1 MARDVLWDSG
11 MPNQRACTNRTAFAL
26 AAVLVALVARSG
38 AARADD
44 ADATEPPQATE
55 APQATQTSAQTDEAD
70 ATEAPQATQTFARA
84 GEADA
89 PEPPQT
95 PKTSWYGWQTL
106 MADAGV
112 IALWSAAYAVDEAK
126 YGSSSKQGY
135 ELGTNLLV
143 ASGVAV
149 YFLGGPAIHWAHG
162 HGRKGLGSLG
172 LRVGLP
178 LGGLIAGALLGSVAC
193 GSSDSEFIPC
203 PAVVG
208 VLGFLGGAVAAP
220 VVDAAVVARE
230 PVTPPTGSQL
240 QAAFV
245 PSGGGGTFVLAG
257 RF

>member
-1 MARDVLWDSG
+1 M
-11 MPNQRACTNRTAFAL
+11 
-26 AAVLVALVARSG
+26 
-38 AARADD
+38 
-44 ADATEPPQATE
+44 
-55 APQATQTSAQTDEAD
+55 
-70 ATEAPQATQTFARA
+70 
-84 GEADA
+84 
-89 PEPPQT
+89 
-95 PKTSWYGWQTL
+95 
-106 MADAGV
+106 
-112 IALWSAAYAVDEAK
+112 WSAAYAVDDAK
-126 YGSSSKQGY
+126 YGSSSKQSY

-193 GSSDSEFIPC
+193 GSSDSEFVPC
-203 PAVVG
+203 PVAIG
-208 VLGFLGGAVAAP
+208 ALGFLGGAVAAP

-230 PVTPPTGSQL
+230 PVTQPKGPQL

>member
-1 MARDVLWDSG
+1 MARNMLWDPG
-11 MPNQRACTNRTAFAL
+11 MTSQRSCAHRTAFAL
-26 AAVLVALVARSG
+26 AALLVALVAG
-38 AARADD
+38 AGPAHADD
-44 ADATEPPQATE
+44 TDDGDAPE
-55 APQATQTSAQTDEAD
+55 APQATQTSAQ
-70 ATEAPQATQTFARA
+70 A

-89 PEPPQT
+89 PDAPEAPQT
-95 PKTSWYGWQTL
+95 SARVRGPDAPEPRQTTQTTQTSWYGWQTL
-106 MADAGV
+106 LADAGV

-126 YGSSSKQGY
+126 HGSSSPQSY
-135 ELGTNLLV
+135 DVGTNLLV

-149 YFLGGPAIHWAHG
+149 YVLGGPAIHWAHG

-178 LGGLIAGALLGSVAC
+178 LGGLIGGVLLGSVAC
-193 GSSDSEFIPC
+193 GSSDDEFVPC
-203 PAVVG
+203 PAVIG
-208 VLGFLGGAVAAP
+208 ALGFLGGAVAAP

-230 PVTPPTGSQL
+230 PVTEPTGSHL

>member
-1 MARDVLWDSG
+1 MARNMLWDPG
-11 MPNQRACTNRTAFAL
+11 MTSQRSCANRTAFAL
-26 AAVLVALVARSG
+26 AAVLVALVAG
-38 AARADD
+38 AGPAHADD
-44 ADATEPPQATE
+44 ADAPD
-55 APQATQTSAQTDEAD
+55 APQAS
-70 ATEAPQATQTFARA
+70 ARA

-89 PEPPQT
+89 PEATQT
-95 PKTSWYGWQTL
+95 STRTGGADAPEPRKTTQTSWYGWQTL
-106 MADAGV
+106 LADAGV

-126 YGSSSKQGY
+126 YGSSSPQSY
-135 ELGTNLLV
+135 DVGTNLLV

-193 GSSDSEFIPC
+193 GSSDNEFVPC
-203 PAVVG
+203 PVVIG
-208 VLGFLGGAVAAP
+208 ALGFLGGAVAAP

-230 PVTPPTGSQL
+230 PVTEPTGSQL

>member
-1 MARDVLWDSG
+1 MARNMLWDPG
-11 MPNQRACTNRTAFAL
+11 MTSQRSCANRTAFAL
-26 AAVLVALVARSG
+26 AAVLVALVAG
-38 AARADD
+38 AGPAHADD
-44 ADATEPPQATE
+44 ADAPDAPE
-55 APQATQTSAQTDEAD
+55 APEATQATQAS
-70 ATEAPQATQTFARA
+70 ARA

-89 PEPPQT
+89 PEPRPTTQ
-95 PKTSWYGWQTL
+95 TSWYGWQTL
-106 MADAGV
+106 LADAGV

-126 YGSSSKQGY
+126 YGSSSPQSY
-135 ELGTNLLV
+135 DVGTNLLV

-193 GSSDSEFIPC
+193 GSSDNEFVPC
-203 PAVVG
+203 PVVIG
-208 VLGFLGGAVAAP
+208 ALGFLGGAVAAP

-230 PVTPPTGSQL
+230 PVTEPTGSQL